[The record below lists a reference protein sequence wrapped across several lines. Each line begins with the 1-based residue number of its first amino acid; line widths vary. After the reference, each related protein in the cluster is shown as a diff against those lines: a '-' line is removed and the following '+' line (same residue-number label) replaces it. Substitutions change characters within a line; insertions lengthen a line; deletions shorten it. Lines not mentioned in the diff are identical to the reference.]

1 MSVTASNLYDLS
13 TAYRLHLAA
22 IEEADGELTAETEAQ
37 LAELDARIEDKVD
50 ACCSYEEELEGT
62 EAAISV
68 AIKRLQERKA
78 TIAGRRKRLK
88 DHVRNCL
95 ERAGLSRVET
105 TLFVAR
111 LQNSPP
117 SATWTGDP
125 DAIPEGYRRIKTSVE
140 FDAKTAILD
149 FKDGR
154 TMPNGV
160 EIRQSRH
167 LVIK

>member
-1 MSVTASNLYDLS
+1 MTTATNLYDLS

-22 IEEADGELTAETEAQ
+22 IEEADGELNAETEAQ
-37 LAELDARIEDKVD
+37 LAELDARIEDKID

-125 DAIPEGYRRIKTSVE
+125 DAIPEDYRRIKTTIE
-140 FDAKTAILD
+140 FDAKGALENYKFGGKLPEGI
-149 FKDGR
+149 
-154 TMPNGV
+154 V
-160 EIRQSRH
+160 IRQSKH

>member
-1 MSVTASNLYDLS
+1 MSTNLYELS
-13 TAYRLHLAA
+13 TAYRLLIAA
-22 IEEADGELTAETEAQ
+22 VEDADGELSDEREAQ
-37 LAELDARIEDKVD
+37 LDALNASIEDKVD

-62 EAAISV
+62 EAAIAAV
-68 AIKRLQERKA
+68 IKRLQDRKA
-78 TIAGRRKRLK
+78 TVAGRRRRIK

-125 DAIPEGYRRIKTSVE
+125 DAIPGAFQRVKTTVE
-140 FDAKTAILD
+140 FDAKGALAA
-149 FKDGR
+149 FKAGEEL
-154 TMPNGV
+154 PSGIEV
-160 EIRQSRH
+160 RQSRY

>member
-1 MSVTASNLYDLS
+1 MTTATNLYDLS

-62 EAAISV
+62 EASLA
-68 AIKRLQERKA
+68 AMIKRLQERKA

-88 DHVRNCL
+88 DHIRNCL

-111 LQNSPP
+111 LQNGPP

-125 DAIPEGYRRIKTSVE
+125 EAIPEAFQRVKTLVE
-140 FDAKTAILD
+140 FDAKGAIAA
-149 FKDGR
+149 FKAGDELPSGIE
-154 TMPNGV
+154 V
-160 EIRQSRH
+160 RQSRF